1 MCGLHH
7 SVAGAAVNA
16 SNTSLA
22 ALPLSLDKR
31 AIAEPHGRAYFLN
44 RAASSEPP
52 VTLPA
57 L

>member
-7 SVAGAAVNA
+7 SVAGAAVSA
-16 SNTSLA
+16 SDTSLA

-31 AIAEPHGRAYFLN
+31 AIAESHRHAYFLN